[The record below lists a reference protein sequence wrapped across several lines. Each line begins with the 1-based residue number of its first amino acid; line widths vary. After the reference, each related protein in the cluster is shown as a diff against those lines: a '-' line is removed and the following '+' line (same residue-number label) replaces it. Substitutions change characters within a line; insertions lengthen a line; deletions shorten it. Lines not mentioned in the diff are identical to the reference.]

1 MKILYFINHKP
12 FFVSHRL
19 PIALQMIRNGHIVHL
34 LTGKSSDITM
44 EKYAKKIIKKNNI
57 NSNELNINS
66 SSLSTFKN
74 IINLYSSYK
83 FIKKLNPDIIH
94 SASMK
99 ANFLSGLCGILL
111 RKPVVLAFSG
121 FGYIFTESNL
131 QTKFLK
137 KIITFLLK
145 IIFLNNKKHII
156 VQNSYDLK
164 YLKNNFNIK
173 SNNITKL
180 NGSGVPILKNLKIKK
195 KKKIV
200 LFPSRVLTHKGI
212 IEFIEAATALKK
224 KYKNWKFLVVGSFKD
239 NNPAAL
245 SHDYIKR
252 IHRNKTVIFKSYTS
266 KIKKYFQSSS
276 IVCLPTYREG
286 LPKSLVEACNN
297 GLPIVTTNIPGC
309 ELVVRNNYNGFKV
322 PVKNV
327 IDLTHKLEILIQSK
341 LLRDKFG
348 KNSFKIAK
356 KYFDVNKIISEHIL
370 IYNKIYNA

>member
-57 NSNELNINS
+57 NSNELN
-66 SSLSTFKN
+66 
-74 IINLYSSYK
+74 LYSSYK

-99 ANFLSGLCGILL
+99 ANILSGLCGILL

>member
-19 PIALQMIRNGHIVHL
+19 PIALQMIRNGHMVHL
-34 LTGKSSDITM
+34 LTGKSSDKIM

-57 NSNELNINS
+57 KSNELNIDS

-99 ANFLSGLCGILL
+99 ANIISGLCGILL

-121 FGYIFTESNL
+121 FGYIFTENNL
-131 QTKFLK
+131 QMKIFK
-137 KIITFLLK
+137 KIIAFLLK

-164 YLKNNFNIK
+164 FLKNNFNIK

-180 NGSGVPILKNLKIKK
+180 NGSGVPISKNLKIKN

-212 IEFIEAATALKK
+212 IEFIEAATVLKK
-224 KYKNWKFLVVGSFKD
+224 KYKNWKFLVVGSYKD

-245 SHDYIKR
+245 SKEYIKR

-266 KIKKYFQSSS
+266 KIKKYFLSSS

-286 LPKSLVEACNN
+286 LPKSLIEACNN

-322 PVKNV
+322 PIKNV
-327 IDLTHKLEILIQSK
+327 IDLTNKLEILIQSK
-341 LLRDKFG
+341 VLRDKFG
-348 KNSFKIAK
+348 KNSFNIAK
-356 KYFDVNKIISEHIL
+356 KYFDVNKIITKHIL